1 MSGSPAWRI
10 ARIPP
15 KWPGCRVCVAG
26 IGESSEQVRVPCEA
40 VGQFDGAALLVLRV
54 QVVGPAAERVF
65 EVAADIEQTVW
76 NQDGATALL
85 LPESV
90 EFEQGAHAVSLGR
103 PVRDQSVAVRGD
115 DVGRRIQG
123 FFR

>member
-1 MSGSPAWRI
+1 MGRSCAAAVVLS
-10 ARIPP
+10 
-15 KWPGCRVCVAG
+15 RVAVYASQG
-26 IGESSEQVRVPCEA
+26 LESRREQVRVPCEA

>member
-1 MSGSPAWRI
+1 MEVLHGVSPGFLPSG
-10 ARIPP
+10 
-15 KWPGCRVCVAG
+15 RVAVYASQG
-26 IGESSEQVRVPCEA
+26 LESRREQVRVPCEA

-123 FFR
+123 FIR